1 MIGSDDFFEEKWNN
15 HSIFLWCRNRGP
27 KCFLLF
33 WQKLKWQMIS
43 IWKCGKNASCKL
55 LNFAV
60 CLHSSNVFIYDIMYR
75 VNHYWCLESIHTL
88 LLSQSIPSIKRYGI
102 HMDRL
107 NKRVWINFK
116 TSLTV
121 HTVSYKHYWREFKN
135 VLLLSNEHEA
145 FKIYYMKF
153 WLLQMLK

>member
-1 MIGSDDFFEEKWNN
+1 MIFENILSFLFDKWTAIWLICRRLFLERAWSGLMTFFEEKWNN

-88 LLSQSIPSIKRYGI
+88 LLSQSIPFYNWDGS
-102 HMDRL
+102 
-107 NKRVWINFK
+107 
-116 TSLTV
+116 T
-121 HTVSYKHYWREFKN
+121 
-135 VLLLSNEHEA
+135 
-145 FKIYYMKF
+145 
-153 WLLQMLK
+153 Q